1 MQMDAGLDT
10 GNILSTQ
17 SCEIT
22 KQDTSLTLTNKLL
35 SISQNLIIKVIDN
48 IEHFIENSI
57 DQTTII
63 NPPVTY
69 AKKITKQEAQINWHN
84 FAEVISQKARAFYPF
99 PGAYCFISEQIRVK
113 IIEIDTYKNNTFK
126 QKTETN
132 TTPGTIIEINK
143 NYLLIKTIDNDTYIK
158 ISKLQLPGT
167 KTLNISDILNS
178 NYKELF
184 KINNKFI

>member
-1 MQMDAGLDT
+1 M
-10 GNILSTQ
+10 
-17 SCEIT
+17 
-22 KQDTSLTLTNKLL
+22 KL
-35 SISQNLIIKVIDN
+35 
-48 IEHFIENSI
+48 
-57 DQTTII
+57 
-63 NPPVTY
+63 
-69 AKKITKQEAQINWHN
+69 
-84 FAEVISQKARAFYPF
+84 
-99 PGAYCFISEQIRVK
+99 
-113 IIEIDTYKNNTFK
+113 
-126 QKTETN
+126 KTETN